1 MCSCMLGVSTSD
13 EAQTQ
18 ESVEEV
24 VIEQEC
30 VFSVEEKK
38 LWETVQETP
47 SDFSSWTQLLQTV
60 EQKVYVNVFT
70 KLLN

>member
-47 SDFSSWTQLLQTV
+47 SDFSSWTQLLQAV

>member
-1 MCSCMLGVSTSD
+1 MLGVSTSD

-47 SDFSSWTQLLQTV
+47 SDFSSWTQLLQAV

-70 KLLN
+70 KLLNWS

>member
-1 MCSCMLGVSTSD
+1 MSSCMLGVSTSD

-47 SDFSSWTQLLQTV
+47 SDFSSWTQLLQAV

>member
-47 SDFSSWTQLLQTV
+47 SDFSSWTQLLQVV

>member
-1 MCSCMLGVSTSD
+1 MSSCMLGVSTSD

-24 VIEQEC
+24 AIEQEC

-47 SDFSSWTQLLQTV
+47 SDFSSWTQLLQAV

>member
-1 MCSCMLGVSTSD
+1 MLGVSTSD

-30 VFSVEEKK
+30 VFSVEEKN

-47 SDFSSWTQLLQTV
+47 SDFSSWTQLLQAV